1 MLKYSF
7 VNIFIYYIKIS
18 SIWINQVQNYNRYFK
33 TRYILRPKYCK
44 CIKKYI
50 LMIYTKGFKFLSLFN
65 FVLFILDIGR
75 LFEKKTIKYV

>member
-7 VNIFIYYIKIS
+7 VDIFIYYIKIS

-33 TRYILRPKYCK
+33 NCYILRPKYCK
-44 CIKKYI
+44 CIKKFI
-50 LMIYTKGFKFLSLFN
+50 LMIYTKSFKFLSLFN

>member
-7 VNIFIYYIKIS
+7 VDIFIYYIKIS

-33 TRYILRPKYCK
+33 TRYILRPQYCK
-44 CIKKYI
+44 CIKKFI